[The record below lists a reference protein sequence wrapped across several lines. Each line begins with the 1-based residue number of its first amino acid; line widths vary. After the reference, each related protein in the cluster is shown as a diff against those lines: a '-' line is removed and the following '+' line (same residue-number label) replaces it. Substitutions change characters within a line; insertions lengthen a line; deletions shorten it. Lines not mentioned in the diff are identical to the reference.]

1 MTLVSFFEILLDLTS
16 RKMLHSCRVKVQWF
30 LTQYANAKGI
40 IIEGPL
46 NNGNSIF
53 ALDANEGQR
62 ATYRVCIHLE
72 NSFEDVDL

>member
-1 MTLVSFFEILLDLTS
+1 MTLVSFFKILLDLTS
-16 RKMLHSCRVKVQWF
+16 GKMLHSCGVKVQWF
-30 LTQYANAKGI
+30 MTQYTNAKGI

-46 NNGNSIF
+46 NNGYSIF

-72 NSFEDVDL
+72 NSLKDVDL